1 METAINDKRPVIM
14 DAALPLAANMLKRAA
29 DPDHEIR
36 KSSGGF
42 VLLMNI
48 SIIYITYEDKAIVIL
63 SIKKLYTF

>member
-1 METAINDKRPVIM
+1 MNDKKPVII
-14 DAALPLAANMLKRAA
+14 DAVLPLPANMLKSAA

-42 VLLMNI
+42 VLLRNI
-48 SIIYITYEDKAIVIL
+48 RIIYVTYVDKAIVIF